1 MASILALALTA
12 TAQYQPVTLFKAPD
26 ASALGAFCYIGNDG
40 TVTSH
45 RHADGQVAE
54 RGYAQTAPPS
64 D

>member
-12 TAQYQPVTLFKAPD
+12 TAQHQPVTLFKAPD